1 MHPEKE
7 LSPFPPTWA
16 PRLFPHLPPRSHSQL
31 LLSLL
36 EQVRFKGN
44 EKDAAYVLTTALK
57 KSKQLR
63 MLVQEAMAGSDAPDR
78 KGLRML
84 RALAVAWHA
93 NMIAGK
99 KKHAQ
104 SLLSLAVCVDGFTER
119 EILSLFS
126 AEEIPVGVG
135 DRVVVAREWRYGA
148 SRRKRWRRK
157 VRKRGEKLQSAA
169 EVVAVSADGFHVRV
183 RYLNAYR
190 GHGDE
195 RSERP
200 GSDGSAVARSD
211 VLRLH
216 ACRLNRSMLHRA
228 KFHAETKFPG
238 AAPDIEMPK
247 TVARISKQQ
256 YGNTLQFFAREDV
269 TGILKA
275 KKENVKR
282 GSELELQQIPTR
294 LWATYLH
301 AYPAPDARVGRST
314 FLALARINLFQ
325 VKSES
330 TCVCEMCKRFGIDG
344 FCELKNLV
352 SEIEADFDPLVQ
364 DGEVEKW
371 GTRMQARIKR
381 TCRHE
386 PAR

>member
-1 MHPEKE
+1 
-7 LSPFPPTWA
+7 
-16 PRLFPHLPPRSHSQL
+16 LPPRSHSQL

-36 EQVRFKGN
+36 EQVRFKGD

-63 MLVQEAMAGSDAPDR
+63 MLVQEAMAGSDAADR

-93 NMIAGK
+93 NMVAGE

-169 EVVAVSADGFHVRV
+169 EVVAVSADGFHVRA

-216 ACRLNRSMLHRA
+216 ACRLNRSGGEQSKVGQKRPRGA
-228 KFHAETKFPG
+228 QNHA
-238 AAPDIEMPK
+238 A
-247 TVARISKQQ
+247 
-256 YGNTLQFFAREDV
+256 YG
-269 TGILKA
+269 
-275 KKENVKR
+275 
-282 GSELELQQIPTR
+282 
-294 LWATYLH
+294 
-301 AYPAPDARVGRST
+301 
-314 FLALARINLFQ
+314 
-325 VKSES
+325 
-330 TCVCEMCKRFGIDG
+330 
-344 FCELKNLV
+344 
-352 SEIEADFDPLVQ
+352 
-364 DGEVEKW
+364 
-371 GTRMQARIKR
+371 
-381 TCRHE
+381 
-386 PAR
+386 